1 MFLDFGPF
9 EEYIGLLIFL
19 ARMIDVTLGTIRN
32 LYVNAGL
39 KISSAVAG
47 FFQMIVWVFAVAG
60 LVNDLN
66 DISRIILYALG
77 FSAGTIA
84 GIWIEDK
91 IALGFRSVRIMNQ
104 DKGLSL
110 ARILR
115 EEGYNITQIPAQG
128 YKDQVEVVIAILSR
142 KEIIDFTALV
152 EKLAPNVFY
161 TIEKVDKPHRFT
173 KSQKSIFRIFHIFK

>member
-104 DKGLSL
+104 NKELSL
-110 ARILR
+110 AVLLR
-115 EEGYNITQIPAQG
+115 DKGYNITQIPAQG
-128 YKDQVEVVIAILSR
+128 YKDKVEVIIAILAR
-142 KEIIDFTALV
+142 KELVDFTALI
-152 EKLAPNVFY
+152 EKIAPNVFY

-173 KSQKSIFRIFHIFK
+173 KSRKSIMSIFHILK

>member
-1 MFLDFGPF
+1 M
-9 EEYIGLLIFL
+9 
-19 ARMIDVTLGTIRN
+19 
-32 LYVNAGL
+32 
-39 KISSAVAG
+39 G
-47 FFQMIVWVFAVAG
+47 FFLRPYFAVAG

-104 DKGLSL
+104 NKELSL

-115 EEGYNITQIPAQG
+115 EKGYNITQIPAQG

-142 KEIIDFTALV
+142 KEIIDFTKLV
-152 EKLAPNVFY
+152 EKIAPNVFY
-161 TIEKVDKPHRFT
+161 TVEKVDKPHRFT
-173 KSQKSIFRIFHIFK
+173 KNQKSIFRIFHILK

>member
-19 ARMIDVTLGTIRN
+19 ARMLDVTLGTIRN

-104 DKGLSL
+104 NQELSL
-110 ARILR
+110 ANILR
-115 EEGYNITQIPAQG
+115 DKGYNITQIPAQG
-128 YKDQVEVVIAILSR
+128 YKDKVEVVIAILSR
-142 KEIIDFTALV
+142 KEIDNFTKLV
-152 EKLAPNVFY
+152 EKIAPNVFY

-173 KSQKSIFRIFHIFK
+173 NNQKSIIDMFRIRK

>member
-19 ARMIDVTLGTIRN
+19 ARMLDVTLGTIRN

-77 FSAGTIA
+77 LFLPIITNTKNSQIQNSLE
-84 GIWIEDK
+84 IKVVSWLFNLESSNLSNHK
-91 IALGFRSVRIMNQ
+91 IIHFLQPSI
-104 DKGLSL
+104 S
-110 ARILR
+110 IL
-115 EEGYNITQIPAQG
+115 
-128 YKDQVEVVIAILSR
+128 
-142 KEIIDFTALV
+142 
-152 EKLAPNVFY
+152 
-161 TIEKVDKPHRFT
+161 
-173 KSQKSIFRIFHIFK
+173 